1 MSMPDK
7 ELLSAARALYE
18 AYAEGRLERLI
29 IGRARDAGAACGG
42 VGTPPPIEALE
53 RLGVAIE
60 GVEDSRA
67 SDTEIETARHILES
81 YCGTE
86 QDLEIDSDAEC
97 SPGEDG
103 VWVGCWVLVPLDGVG
118 VGGGSD
124 G

>member
-7 ELLSAARALYE
+7 ELLSAALALYE

-29 IGRARDAGAACGG
+29 IERARYAGAACGG
-42 VGTPPPIEALE
+42 VGTPPPIEAFE

-67 SDTEIETARHILES
+67 NDTEIETARHILES

-86 QDLEIDSDAEC
+86 QDLEVDDDAEH

-103 VWVGCWVLVPLDGVG
+103 MWVSSWVLVPLDDDSL
-118 VGGGSD
+118 GGAP
-124 G
+124 